1 MFITD
6 VMMLFMDQYA
16 GSRMDPEQPG
26 QVPHGRKRR
35 VDILLVHSW
44 EHVSLQVTQG
54 LSVVMLGTEAGLQS
68 SLNPLD
74 ACSHSV
80 PGHLFVPAQVL
91 QGKISHETTRF
102 QVLLFLLSIQIPR
115 MPAVALKKNMYFI

>member
-16 GSRMDPEQPG
+16 GSRVDPGQQG
-26 QVPHGRKRR
+26 QVPRGRKRR
-35 VDILLVHSW
+35 VDILLVQSW
-44 EHVSLQVTQG
+44 EHVLLQVTQG
-54 LSVVMLGTEAGLQS
+54 LSVVMLGTKAGLQS

-74 ACSHSV
+74 ACSHFV

-91 QGKISHETTRF
+91 RGKISHETTRF

-115 MPAVALKKNMYFI
+115 MPAVALKKKKYFI